1 MTVRERERERERAL
15 YISNLPSS
23 ADEAY
28 LRHCFSDRYGDQ
40 LVSVIIDGPSE
51 GYLTFGSHQVAKR
64 ILDEY
69 NERPVLCWAPTVREG
84 YPPVTTPLVSVIIDG
99 LRERERELYISNL
112 PSSADEAYLRH
123 CFFDRYG
130 DQLVSVIMDGPRDT
144 ERALYISSLPPSADE
159 AYLRH
164 CLSDRY
170 GDQLVSVI
178 IDGPSEGSLTFGSHQ
193 VAERILDEYN
203 EKLVLC
209 WAPTVLEV
217 DPPVTTPLVSM
228 IIDGPSEGSLT
239 FRSHQVAER
248 ILDEYNERPLLCW
261 APTVREV
268 DPLVTTP
275 LVSVIIDGPRERES
289 SLYLKFTIIGRRR
302 LP

>member
-130 DQLVSVIMDGPRDT
+130 DQLVSVIMDGPRDR
-144 ERALYISSLPPSADE
+144 ERALYISNLPPSADE

-170 GDQLVSVI
+170 GDQLVSVTMDGLRERERALYISNLPSSADEAYLRHCFSVHYGYQLVCVI
-178 IDGPSEGSLTFGSHQ
+178 IDRLSEGSLTFGSHQ

-203 EKLVLC
+203 E
-209 WAPTVLEV
+209 
-217 DPPVTTPLVSM
+217 
-228 IIDGPSEGSLT
+228 
-239 FRSHQVAER
+239 
-248 ILDEYNERPLLCW
+248 RPMLCW

-268 DPLVTTP
+268 DPQLPP
-275 LVSVIIDGPRERES
+275 LWF
-289 SLYLKFTIIGRRR
+289 L
-302 LP
+302 

>member
-123 CFFDRYG
+123 CFF
-130 DQLVSVIMDGPRDT
+130 
-144 ERALYISSLPPSADE
+144 
-159 AYLRH
+159 
-164 CLSDRY
+164 DRY